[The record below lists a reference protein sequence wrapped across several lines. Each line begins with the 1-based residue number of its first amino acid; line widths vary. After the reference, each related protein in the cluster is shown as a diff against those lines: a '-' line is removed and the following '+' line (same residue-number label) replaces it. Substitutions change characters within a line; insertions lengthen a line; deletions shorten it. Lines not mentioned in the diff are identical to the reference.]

1 MGNNVFYSIG
11 LPAILYGHLILSDAE
26 TLSYYTSTEIKC
38 EGYIGITVKMTNNL
52 LILCYSITLRTVF
65 AVLTNSVARRQKKTS
80 RCCLFQCANRIWC
93 DFSTIKDILPWSYR
107 YIHVTFI
114 VSALRFPHIPTD
126 CQIP

>member
-1 MGNNVFYSIG
+1 MGNTVFYSIG

-65 AVLTNSVARRQKKTS
+65 AVLTVLPVDRKDKPVLFISVCK
-80 RCCLFQCANRIWC
+80 
-93 DFSTIKDILPWSYR
+93 
-107 YIHVTFI
+107 
-114 VSALRFPHIPTD
+114 
-126 CQIP
+126 